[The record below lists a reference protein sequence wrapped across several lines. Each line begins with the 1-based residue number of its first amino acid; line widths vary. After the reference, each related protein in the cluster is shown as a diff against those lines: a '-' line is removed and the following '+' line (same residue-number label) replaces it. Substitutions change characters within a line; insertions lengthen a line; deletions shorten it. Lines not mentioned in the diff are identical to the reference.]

1 MEAAEK
7 AAAAT
12 QDAARHAASPGRH
25 HEAAAAEAK
34 AMAEARAGQ
43 SLNQLA
49 DLKAQIAAA
58 AANPQPVQ
66 QQMPQQVAIPQGA
79 VPGAPGAP
87 PPAAGGLPPGWQ
99 EVHHPDHG
107 TYFYNQNTGETAWE
121 RPGGGAAAARCRC
134 RGRRRSRARSCR

>member
-1 MEAAEK
+1 
-7 AAAAT
+7 
-12 QDAARHAASPGRH
+12 
-25 HEAAAAEAK
+25 
-34 AMAEARAGQ
+34 MAEARAGQ

-66 QQMPQQVAIPQGA
+66 QQMPRRVAIPQGA
-79 VPGAPGAP
+79 VPGAPGTP

-121 RPGGGAAAARCRC
+121 RPGGGGGGQMPLQGSAPQPGAVVPMKGPAPPQKAAGKKWGF
-134 RGRRRSRARSCR
+134 GRK